1 MQANKIEAGKVYEVT
16 VGKNSTTMRV
26 IEVQRRINGQLVFDC
41 VNVKTNKRATVSDA
55 KRFIKEIKSEKSNPI
70 GKAAKKIIDALGI
83 GPGSAKAKE
92 EAKAAQPESETKT
105 PSKKSLKEAIESK
118 GITVIPKGRR
128 ATSTMRDLDD
138 PTFTRKHH
146 VDENGVLILEA
157 EGDEE
162 NTESKKERGKGGKPS
177 GKMSALDAAHEILK
191 EQNREMN
198 VKEITELAI
207 ASGRWSPNGKTPV
220 STLSAAVQMDI
231 IKKGDASRFVKAGR
245 GLFAAR

>member
-1 MQANKIEAGKVYEVT
+1 MKATDIKIGKTYEVT
-16 VGKNSTTMRV
+16 AGRNKTKVKVANFNARTGSWECETESGKTIS
-26 IEVQRRINGQLVFDC
+26 I
-41 VNVKTNKRATVSDA
+41 KDA
-55 KRFIKEIKSEKSNPI
+55 KRFLAEV
-70 GKAAKKIIDALGI
+70 GKKTILQNVVDTVKAVLPKGKKA
-83 GPGSAKAKE
+83 
-92 EAKAAQPESETKT
+92 T
-105 PSKKSLKEAIESK
+105 LKEVIESK

-146 VDENGVLILEA
+146 VDENGVLVLDA
-157 EGDEE
+157 EDDETDNE
-162 NTESKKERGKGGKPS
+162 TKKERGKGGKPS

-207 ASGRWSPNGKTPV
+207 STGRWSPNGKTPIA
-220 STLSAAVQMDI
+220 TLSAAVQMDI
-231 IKKGDASRFVKAGR
+231 VKKQEASRFIKTGR

>member
-1 MQANKIEAGKVYEVT
+1 MNANKIEAGKIYEVT

-41 VNVKTNKRATVSDA
+41 MNVKTNKRATVSDA
-55 KRFIKEIKSEKSNPI
+55 KRFLKEIKDEKSNPI

-92 EAKAAQPESETKT
+92 QAEAAQQENETKT
-105 PSKKSLKEAIESK
+105 PSKKTLKEVIESK

-146 VDENGVLILEA
+146 VDENGVLVLES

-162 NTESKKERGKGGKPS
+162 NTDTKKERGKGGKPT

-191 EQNREMN
+191 EQNRAMN

-207 ASGRWSPNGKTPV
+207 SSGRWSPNGKTPTA
-220 STLSAAVQMDI
+220 TLSAAVQMEV
-231 IKKGDASRFVKAGR
+231 IKKGEASRFIKTGR